1 MNRLNRCITVVTLL
15 ALTLTGL
22 AEEGTTNSVLHL
34 SVDLVDGSHIIG
46 VPSIESVPVQT
57 PYAKMTIPL
66 ATIRSFTLEDDHE
79 TASFELQNGDRLK
92 GVVTMG
98 PLALKVLFGT
108 LSIGMEHVT
117 RVSVSTAGL
126 TGRPVLHY
134 SFDRDEGNRVT
145 DQSGHGHDGVAHGVG
160 YEESINGKGIRTSSS
175 DHYVICA
182 SPDFSL
188 NGWRQLTVATWFK
201 VSRYATYGRIL
212 NRGNVEKG
220 GGFGLTVGGT
230 YGGKPQKSAFS
241 VKLGD
246 GKSVV
251 VRLERFAELNK
262 WYHIAG
268 VYDGRTAKYYINGE
282 VAGTTAVPDD
292 ARNGVIAEP
301 PGVDLMVGKCSV
313 RRPWRD
319 THINGMLDEVMIF
332 DRALSEAQVRQ
343 LYRSPK

>member
-1 MNRLNRCITVVTLL
+1 MNRLNYCITVMTVLSL
-15 ALTLTGL
+15 SIAGL
-22 AEEGTTNSVLHL
+22 AEETTTDSVLRL
-34 SVDLVDGSHIIG
+34 SVDLIDGSYIIG
-46 VPSIESVPVQT
+46 VPNIEAVPVQT
-57 PYAKMTIPL
+57 SYAKMTIPL
-66 ATIRSFTLEDDHE
+66 ATIRSFTIEDDHE

-92 GVVTMG
+92 GVINLA
-98 PLALKVLFGT
+98 PLALNAMFGT
-108 LSIGMEHVT
+108 VSIGMEHVT
-117 RVSVSTAGL
+117 RISVSTAGL
-126 TGRPVLHY
+126 AGRPVLHY

-160 YEESINGKGIRTSSS
+160 YEDSIIGKGIRTSSS

-182 SPDFSL
+182 SPDLSL
-188 NGWRQLTVATWFK
+188 DGWRQLTVATWFK
-201 VSRYATYGRIL
+201 VSRFATYGRIL

-220 GGFGLTVGGT
+220 GAFGLTVGGT
-230 YGGKPQKSAFS
+230 YSGKPQKSAFS
-241 VKLGD
+241 VRLGD

-251 VRLERFAELNK
+251 VRLDRFAELNK

-268 VYDGRTAKYYINGE
+268 VYDGRSAKYYINGE
-282 VAGTTAVPDD
+282 VAGMTEVADD

-313 RRPWRD
+313 RRPWHD